1 MMKAVRLHDYGGS
14 EVLVYEDAPR
24 PSPKPGE
31 VLVRVRAASMNP
43 VDWKM
48 RAGYLR
54 QWVPL
59 PLPII
64 LGRDFSGDIA
74 ELGADVSNFQVGDAV
89 FGNTSMEN
97 GTHAEYVVIATS
109 QLAHK

>member
-1 MMKAVRLHDYGGS
+1 MMKAIRFHDYGGS

-24 PSPKPGE
+24 PSPKEGE

-59 PLPII
+59 PLPITP
-64 LGRDFSGDIA
+64 GRDFAGDIA
-74 ELGADVSNFQVGDAV
+74 EVGSGVGNVQVGDPV
-89 FGNTSMEN
+89 VGTPGVEN
-97 GTHAEYVVIATS
+97 GSHAEY
-109 QLAHK
+109 